1 MSPAVHRCHIPN
13 CPVAVR
19 PELLMCLQHW
29 RMVPKQLQ
37 RNVLARY
44 RRGQC
49 DDKKPSRGYL
59 DAAAAA
65 IAAVQEKLQ
74 LKADRNASL
83 PLL

>member
-1 MSPAVHRCHIPN
+1 MSAPVHRCHIPN
-13 CPVAVR
+13 CLVAVR
-19 PELLMCLQHW
+19 PELLMCLLHW

-49 DDKKPSRGYL
+49 DDKRPSREYL

-65 IAAVQEKLQ
+65 IAAVQDKLQ
-74 LKADRNASL
+74 QKADRNASL